1 MCVEGEHQG
10 GCGEGGDSN
19 GRAECAKAGSK
30 TSHNAAQP
38 TAHGAK
44 PPNWALRHIEK
55 RRKTLA
61 SFHPPSLPQLQ

>member
-10 GCGEGGDSN
+10 GGGEGVTQMKELDVHKLEA
-19 GRAECAKAGSK
+19 RHC
-30 TSHNAAQP
+30 NAAQP

-44 PPNWALRHIEK
+44 PPNWARHPIEK
-55 RRKTLA
+55 RRKALA